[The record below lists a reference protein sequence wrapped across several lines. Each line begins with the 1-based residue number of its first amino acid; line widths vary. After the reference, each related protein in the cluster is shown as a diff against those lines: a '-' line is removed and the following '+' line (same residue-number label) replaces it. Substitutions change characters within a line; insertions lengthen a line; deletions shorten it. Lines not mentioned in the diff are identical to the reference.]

1 MLKVLVAEDE
11 PTLVQLLEANL
22 EFEGYEILIANDGRK
37 ALEMVHSQA
46 PDVVLLDVMMPVL
59 DGWDVLRFMRA
70 SGIDTRVIVVTAR
83 TLDDERLRGWEL
95 GCDEFI
101 TKPFDIESLLQTVF
115 EVAGRNGD
123 ERSARR
129 ARAIADI
136 AALQPH
142 PRIR

>member
-11 PTLVQLLEANL
+11 PTLVQLLQANL
-22 EFEGYEILIANDGRK
+22 EFEGYEILIANDGRE
-37 ALEMVHSQA
+37 ALEMVRSQA
-46 PDVVLLDVMMPVL
+46 PDVMLLDVMMPVL

-70 SGIDTRVIVVTAR
+70 GGLDTRVIVVTAR
-83 TLDDERLRGWEL
+83 AEDDERLRAWEL

-115 EVAGRNGD
+115 EVAGRSGD

-129 ARAIADI
+129 AER
-136 AALQPH
+136 
-142 PRIR
+142 

>member
-11 PTLVQLLEANL
+11 PTLVQLLQANL
-22 EFEGYEILIANDGRK
+22 EFEGYEILIANDGRE

-70 SGIDTRVIVVTAR
+70 GGFDTRVIVVTAR
-83 TLDDERLRGWEL
+83 AQDGERLRGWEL

-115 EVAGRNGD
+115 EVAGRSRD
-123 ERSARR
+123 QRVARR
-129 ARAIADI
+129 ALAIEEITSPAK
-136 AALQPH
+136 
-142 PRIR
+142 

>member
-11 PTLVQLLEANL
+11 RTLVQLLQANL
-22 EFEGYEILIANDGRK
+22 EFEGYEILIAHDGRE

-70 SGIDTRVIVVTAR
+70 GGFDTRVIVVTAR
-83 TLDDERLRGWEL
+83 AQDDERLRGWEL

-115 EVAGRNGD
+115 EVAGRSRD
-123 ERSARR
+123 QRVARR
-129 ARAIADI
+129 ALAIEEITSPAK
-136 AALQPH
+136 
-142 PRIR
+142 